1 MMKSRKRL
9 GVNSMHK
16 KDIIRLLE
24 TIAVYMELKG
34 DNPFK
39 ISAFRKAAA
48 ALEQDDR
55 SLSEIDDM
63 MSLSGIGKGTYGVI
77 REYMQEGVSGTLLQL
92 QKEVPEGLVPL
103 LKLPGLGG
111 KKIAKLYQELGVH
124 DAESLKEA
132 CEQQKV
138 QGLAGFGKKIGGE
151 NPPGS
156 RRSRKTAGTVSDR
169 LCAQHCFSN

>member
-1 MMKSRKRL
+1 
-9 GVNSMHK
+9 
-16 KDIIRLLE
+16 
-24 TIAVYMELKG
+24 
-34 DNPFK
+34 
-39 ISAFRKAAA
+39 
-48 ALEQDDR
+48 
-55 SLSEIDDM
+55 M

-132 CEQQKV
+132 CEQRKSSGARRFRQKN
-138 QGLAGFGKKIGGE
+138 GGE